1 MKMIVDDPLLIA
13 ACGLYCG
20 ACKAYLQEKCP
31 GCKDNGKATWCEI
44 RKCCQENRYASCAE
58 CGQTATVAECR
69 KFNNFM
75 SKVFGL
81 LFRSDRAACVALIR
95 EKGRGGFA
103 RHMAERKQ
111 HTVKR

>member
-1 MKMIVDDPLLIA
+1 MKPVVADPELIA

-20 ACKAYLQEKCP
+20 ACGAYLKERCP
-31 GCKDNGKATWCEI
+31 GCRENHRATWCAI
-44 RKCCQENRYASCAE
+44 RKCCQENRYANCAE
-58 CGQTATVAECR
+58 CAQVANVAECR

-75 SKVFGL
+75 SKIFGV
-81 LFRSDRAACVALIR
+81 LFRSNRAACIALIR
-95 EKGRGGFA
+95 EQGRDGFA